1 MIAKKMVGD
10 SEKPIALKEIHK
22 VSCMVL
28 EDTALGERVLK
39 LLAAAILI
47 YMIKLLNF
55 KSNINYIH
63 CLYLL

>member
-47 YMIKLLNF
+47 YMIKL
-55 KSNINYIH
+55 
-63 CLYLL
+63 